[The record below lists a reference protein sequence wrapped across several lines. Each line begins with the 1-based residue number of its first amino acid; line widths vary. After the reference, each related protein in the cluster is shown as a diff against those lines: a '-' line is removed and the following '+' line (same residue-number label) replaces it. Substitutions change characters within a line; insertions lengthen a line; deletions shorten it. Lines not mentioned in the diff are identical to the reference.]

1 MRSALAGGG
10 HADIVDYGPLFKA
23 LAATKGG
30 AHPRSHTDTDPTS
43 DGDGEQIWWL
53 NGPRAA
59 DDYDDFYDGSW
70 DHSNPTRTE
79 AGNPKTFEMPNS
91 ADSDR
96 VVWTG
101 TRVDGTRSSTGH
113 LGTTT
118 VNSSG
123 DRLAAVGAPQSGDVW
138 RTANVNRELGLFGLY
153 GLSDTL
159 YIEPPDAPYATVAAV
174 DSVPENGTDLQTGE
188 FIDVTVTFSE
198 EVEVSGAN
206 RPRLPLQ
213 IGDNVRYAIYSDDS
227 SATELTFSYM
237 VTEDDQDTDGFTID
251 AFSLDLNG
259 ATITGNTGDHA
270 GVAAVLT
277 HTGVVADESLKVN
290 LPPLITAV
298 KVTSTPQATSANDT
312 YGLGEDIEI
321 TVTFSEAVD
330 VTGDVEFGLDVDGP
344 RQARLSSGDGTTEL
358 VFVYTVQAGGE
369 DDDGIWIGNHDSSHP
384 TFDLQPGQ
392 FVTGADS
399 GQAAVLEHD
408 EVGLQADHQVNDLLT
423 GADATLSAL
432 TLSGIT
438 LDQTFTAGAAGTATT
453 SFTATTTASTTTVA
467 ATASQSGGS
476 SAVVIDPADDDTTTA
491 GHQVSLEEDADTVI
505 TVTVTSTNGDSTRAY
520 TITVTRQAA
529 ADIEVS
535 WAAASYAA
543 LEGHPGTTVTLVL
556 SAVPTDDVTVPIST
570 VLGGGASV
578 DDYSGVPTS
587 VTFDS
592 ASVVVDGLP
601 TESFTVVATD
611 DDFHDG
617 DDNDETLTL
626 SFGTLTGVEA
636 GTPSSTTV
644 ALVDNEIPN
653 TSGLIP
659 AGISV
664 GEGFRLLFVT
674 SNKRNPES
682 SDIAEY
688 DSHIQTD
695 ITGNG
700 SDDIKKYVELFRV
713 LGSTADVDARDH
725 TDTTYTP
732 MDLGVPIWWVEGPKA
747 ADDYEDFYDGGWD
760 ARNPGREADG
770 DEFTF
775 SDVAVDLDSWV
786 WTGTSSDG
794 TNSSGSFM
802 SGSSGLGRPEVGVG
816 RPGFEG
822 EELFGTNTTD
832 TDFAARLYGL
842 SFVLRAAAPAGTPYV
857 TDVAVDRGPD
867 GGDYETGD
875 TITVGVTFSEPVS
888 LSGTGEP
895 TFPLDIGKDTRNAAY
910 QSISSDGT
918 VLTFSYEV
926 TAGDIDHDGISI
938 TALTFDLPT
947 GASIT
952 NGSSVDAYLGP
963 IALSTEFGVN
973 VPPFITGVVTSTPKA
988 TSAGDTYGQGEDIEI
1003 TVTFSE
1009 AVNVEG
1015 DIDFGLSVSGAKRA
1029 RLKSGS
1035 NTTELVFVY
1044 TVQAGDADTNGIFI
1058 GNHDSANATFDLQ
1071 PSGQSIVG
1079 VAAPGRDARLEHD
1092 EVGTLGNRKVDG
1104 TLTGADATLSAL
1116 SLSGITLDQTF
1127 TAGAAGTATTSFT
1140 ATATATVSTTT
1151 VTATA
1156 SRSGGSSAVVITPV
1170 DADTT
1175 TAGHQVNLAAD
1186 ADTVITV
1193 TVTST
1198 NGDSTRTYT
1207 ITVTRQAATD
1217 SNAPAVDSATVS
1229 SDGTTVDIVFDEDLD
1244 TTGTAPAVT
1253 AFDVTVDGGTAV
1265 NPDSVAFHA
1274 TDADTI
1280 TLTMAT
1286 ADTIAAGAAVS
1297 VAYDKPASNPLKD
1310 AADNEVASFTGNDA
1324 IAVLNRPAAAS
1335 SDADLSALTVDGTSV
1350 EDFDKDDTDY
1360 SLSVAGT
1367 VARVTL
1373 EATTS
1378 DDGASVAYS
1387 VADADSGT
1395 AGHQVD
1401 LDGGSNEVVIT
1412 VTAEDTT
1419 TTEDYTVTVHR
1430 AAVPHDWSLRP
1441 DGVPIG
1447 GMFRLLFVTSTTRNG
1462 RSGDIG
1468 PYDTHVRSALAGT
1481 GAHADIRDYS
1491 AQFKALAGTKDG
1503 PDPSTH
1509 TGTDPVADGIGV
1521 PIWWLDGPLAAADN
1535 DDFYE
1540 YDRAGSDFCSR
1551 FGGDA
1556 CYDGWA
1562 HSNPARVE
1570 SGDEKTFE
1578 AGDENESDVT
1588 EFTDWYV
1595 WTGTDS
1601 NGARESDA
1609 HLGSGGG
1616 GLEASAYGQPFD
1628 NESVWSLAV
1637 GSSPSDFSLPHALDG
1652 NEVLLGLYGLSD
1664 TLYIEAPDAPYATV
1678 AAVTSTPANGTDYRA
1693 GETVTAT
1700 VTFSEAVEVDTAS
1713 GTPSLELDIGSD
1725 TGDALYQSSSTDGTV
1740 LSFSYPV
1747 VADDEDLDG
1756 IAVAMG
1762 ALKLNGGAIT
1772 GTTGDH
1778 NSVDA
1783 VLTHAAL
1790 PADENQQ
1797 VNSQQSSA
1805 QVSADGNIIHIV
1817 FDEDLDTNR
1826 TAPAPGAFSVT
1837 VDGGTAVSPRSVAFH
1852 STSANTIVLTME
1864 DTIATGATVTVT
1876 YTEPTENA
1884 LVDSSSNNVAT
1895 FTSAAVS
1902 ADTTAPSPASARVSS
1917 DGTTIDIVFDE
1928 DLDTTG
1934 SVPATTAFTVTVG
1947 TATGVNPDSVAF
1959 HSSDAAAVTLT
1970 MASTAAGAA
1979 VTVDYDGPTSNAL
1992 ADAASNKVAD
2002 FIDLTALNRPAAPD
2016 SLSLDP
2022 GEHQIVASWTAP
2034 SLDGGSAITG
2044 YRVEWTIGTQQ
2055 TWEQAETAGQ
2065 FAEPTTSPHIIS
2077 GPAVSAY
2084 RVRVRAVNDAGPGP
2098 PIMAASTTLPPP
2110 VISSARVD
2118 ISDHSRIVTQFLD
2131 GPDLAYLDALS
2142 KPDKSAFTVTD
2153 VTDGMPGMVLGVS
2166 SVEFAD
2172 IQPGSN
2178 VDDRLATVFVVIM
2191 DTEIV
2196 PGNSLVLAYEP
2207 PSTDPLQGEFGHNVL
2222 AITGQT
2228 VLNLPAA
2235 PTVTLTAGVAQ
2246 ITASWDE
2253 PADGGSAID
2262 GYRVEWKTDSQTWA
2276 EAETAEQFAE
2286 PGVSP
2291 YTITGATDSVVSLTN
2306 DTEYT
2311 VRVYAVNDVGDSP
2324 PSIEVSAAPA
2334 DTTAPSPSSAQV
2346 SSDGTTIDIVFD
2358 EDLDTDEPLPL
2369 NTQFTVAVDGD
2380 TGVNPTGVAF
2390 HTSDADTIT
2399 LTMASADTIAAGATV
2414 TVSYRSPGTPLDEAD
2429 LADTTGN
2436 KAASFTAQPALN
2448 RPAAPAS
2455 LLLAYEK
2462 TSSGY
2467 EARIS
2472 WDPVTGFGGGT
2483 TQEYE
2488 WSLDR
2493 VDSDPS
2499 TRISGGTVP
2508 TAASPI
2514 AVDLSSPEAGYVYEL
2529 TVTAQNEAAAST
2541 PATKQ
2546 AIFVLGEGGQPT
2558 NFTTLG
2564 LTKDGLS
2571 YLLGNAL
2578 RNGQR
2583 LMDASATLSS
2593 YQLRHKLIG
2602 DADIEA
2608 SWTTVP
2614 DLSPE
2619 LGLIGDLDDES
2630 GYHLQARSVISWMGD
2645 SYFGE
2650 WTDSKTVDNPW
2661 IVENGVAVTSTPQFA
2676 SDPQGQADTYG
2687 LGETIE
2693 VRVTYNEPVRVVGSP
2708 TLSICLSSAA
2718 TQCTMGAEPEKRSAA
2733 YDSEASSD
2741 VPGGKTAVFRYVV
2754 QAGDTAPDGI
2764 WVRGI
2769 AASSANDIVSVDNG
2783 ASSYNLNDSLP
2794 SQPGH
2799 KVDGS
2804 LAADIEVSWASS
2816 SYTALEGHPG
2826 TTVTVMLSAEP
2837 ADDVTVPVSAAV
2849 GGGASVDDYSGVP
2862 ASVTFDS
2869 ASVLDDD
2876 GRPTESFVVVAT
2888 DDDFHD
2894 GNDNDETLTLSFGTL
2909 PSGVSAGTPD
2919 ATTVALVDNEVPAT
2933 SALIPDGVAIGEG
2946 FRLLFVTSN
2955 KRNAESTDI
2964 ADYNWHVQ
2972 SRAESRH
2979 GHDDIQPY
2987 SSQFQALASTTS
2999 IDARDNTATNRTEDG
3014 TGVPIWWFNGPRV
3027 ADDNRDFWD
3036 GTRTSGGWDNQD
3048 PGRDE
3053 DGDEVDFDGDDT
3065 SVYTGT
3071 YYDGTTEFPVG
3082 SNINPLGVAPTVF
3095 AKPGESA
3102 GEVYFGGGG
3111 LGSSRHLY
3119 GLSYV
3124 LYAAAPADTPYVT
3137 DVETVDPPDVPYRS
3151 GDTIEVKV
3159 IFSESVTVTGA
3170 PTFPMEIGRDTRQA
3184 VYQATE
3190 STGTELVFTHLVTDD
3205 DYDNSGSGISN
3216 AKIELDLP
3224 AGTSI
3229 TRAGAST
3236 VAAYPGSIV
3245 WKPDLKV
3252 NPNPRLTNIEITSDP
3267 RSGSDSDTYGSR
3279 EVIEFTATFDVPV
3292 TVTGDA
3298 TEGNVTLKFFIG
3310 EGLWDQNERYADL
3323 STSDGT
3329 EQTEQLV
3336 FTYTVNSLDVPR
3348 DGGVVFINP
3357 SNDVDSHP
3365 PFELEG
3371 DQSIQGRL
3379 DRGAKLDT
3387 IKNKRTY
3394 PGHMVHGRMTPPPVA
3409 DTSPPEN
3416 LRAFAGKARIDL
3428 EWDEPSAGAPA
3439 NGYRVRW
3446 RKSSESGFAAS
3457 DTAAVATG
3465 TEYSVSGLSDGEAH
3479 VVQVASLD
3487 ASSDPGDWVE
3497 AQATVGRPKA
3507 VGDLTVAT
3515 RRLDFRVSWDA
3526 PDERGEGFEQD
3537 SDGDPVLVYRVSWAE
3552 EDQDPPA
3559 DPDPVQYQKRCQTG
3573 TATFDFYEYYNV
3585 QQSVNSINF
3594 NLRPPADGD
3603 AYSFTVEARFE
3614 TDPADDANC
3623 HIQTGYG
3630 ASSEATATATD
3641 TAADV
3646 TADDHAGALAA
3657 LESVVDTHE
3666 AQQPWL
3672 RTALTHTSTA
3682 PGTVEAADLPRGTR
3696 GEVSF
3701 VGEFTTSEMELGYA
3715 TANMLRLDIDWD
3727 LQSPAVL
3734 TYTAVHELAHVWTLD
3749 STLHGTASRQ
3759 EVGKALLYFFTQDY
3773 DGTEPEQAQCAVET
3787 LADAIAHVAVSPAA
3801 LSYYGVDVCFEDD
3814 RPDPSSD
3821 DEELALHAMH
3831 PSGTTPGGTTG
3842 DAASDWLDTTMYTG
3856 DDASADAW
3864 ADVEAI
3870 TSTGYRALVMN
3881 LLQDSFGGYCSIGV
3895 ANKAAFD
3902 GVADFPDSD
3911 VTDPWQDGGCEPQA
3925 PTDVTVSAVSGGS
3938 VDVSWTAPKKGGAP
3952 ITRYTVQWRTAAQAW
3967 TDGIVTSTQSTD
3979 VDATATSH
3987 TITGLNSSQQYTA
4000 RVRAI
4005 NSIGDS
4011 EWSLET
4017 TAGTAR
4023 ALPPK
4028 NVRAAADS
4036 GAVTLSWDAPDD
4048 GTVTGYRIERRP
4060 AAAGPQSSNR
4070 GLGDDDVLVGDTGSA
4085 VTVYVDDTVEPGVDY
4100 QYRVAAI
4107 GPDGT
4112 GQPSRWTRAEPDA
4125 AVEANPNNPATGSP
4139 TIRGTAQVGQTLTA
4153 NITGISD
4160 SDGVDL
4166 ASFAYQWV
4174 SSDGTT
4180 DTDIE
4185 DATGSTYELV
4195 DADQGRSVKVRLT
4208 FTDGGGNEETLT
4220 SAPTEPVLGDGP
4232 PGAPR
4237 NLTATA
4243 GDREVSLSWEPPADN
4258 GNAPVTRY
4266 RIEWRIDGKD
4276 YSSSQWGT
4284 SRGATYTTTDG
4295 ANLANGVKY
4304 VFRVTAENGSGNSH
4318 GPYGP
4323 ASEEVSATPTSG
4335 SAVDLGTPVLSDTE
4349 VLHRGM
4355 VRLDWQDI
4363 EGAGWYVV
4371 QYYHLKGAE
4380 WLDLPAAGVDVALH
4394 GSSAVVSGVDG
4405 LSWLRVR
4412 AMSCAGGSEWS
4423 QIEPLFLGNASQWDA
4438 VPVPEVAD
4446 GDETEPCPVVLG
4458 TPVLSDT
4465 EVLHEAMVRL
4475 DWQDIEG
4482 AGWYVV
4488 QYYHLKGAEWL
4499 DLPAVGVDVAYSG
4512 SSAVVSGVD
4521 TLSWLRVRAM
4531 SCAGESEWSQIE
4543 QLLLGNASQWEGV
4556 PVPEVADGDEIEPCP
4571 EDVDTPDNSPATEK
4585 TLTSPAAGA
4594 ADAQPDNSPAAGAAD
4609 AQPDNSPAT
4618 GAPTIDGTVQV
4629 GETLTADTS
4638 GVVDADGLSNVQY
4651 EYQWLA
4657 DDSEIAGATG
4667 STYTLV
4673 AADEGRAIKVQ
4684 VSFTDDADNEET
4696 LTSAATGTVVGAQ
4709 PAEPPGKPSGLF
4721 ATASHDSVTL
4731 TWDDPGDDSI
4741 TGYVILRRIPG
4752 VDPEGHFDELVA
4764 DTGTSATTYT
4774 DDTVSVETRYTY
4786 RIKAINGAG
4795 VSERSRWFH
4804 INTPAA
4810 Q

>member
-1 MRSALAGGG
+1 M
-10 HADIVDYGPLFKA
+10 
-23 LAATKGG
+23 
-30 AHPRSHTDTDPTS
+30 
-43 DGDGEQIWWL
+43 
-53 NGPRAA
+53 
-59 DDYDDFYDGSW
+59 
-70 DHSNPTRTE
+70 
-79 AGNPKTFEMPNS
+79 
-91 ADSDR
+91 
-96 VVWTG
+96 
-101 TRVDGTRSSTGH
+101 
-113 LGTTT
+113 
-118 VNSSG
+118 
-123 DRLAAVGAPQSGDVW
+123 
-138 RTANVNRELGLFGLY
+138 
-153 GLSDTL
+153 
-159 YIEPPDAPYATVAAV
+159 
-174 DSVPENGTDLQTGE
+174 
-188 FIDVTVTFSE
+188 
-198 EVEVSGAN
+198 
-206 RPRLPLQ
+206 
-213 IGDNVRYAIYSDDS
+213 
-227 SATELTFSYM
+227 
-237 VTEDDQDTDGFTID
+237 
-251 AFSLDLNG
+251 
-259 ATITGNTGDHA
+259 
-270 GVAAVLT
+270 
-277 HTGVVADESLKVN
+277 
-290 LPPLITAV
+290 
-298 KVTSTPQATSANDT
+298 
-312 YGLGEDIEI
+312 
-321 TVTFSEAVD
+321 
-330 VTGDVEFGLDVDGP
+330 
-344 RQARLSSGDGTTEL
+344 
-358 VFVYTVQAGGE
+358 
-369 DDDGIWIGNHDSSHP
+369 
-384 TFDLQPGQ
+384 
-392 FVTGADS
+392 
-399 GQAAVLEHD
+399 
-408 EVGLQADHQVNDLLT
+408 
-423 GADATLSAL
+423 
-432 TLSGIT
+432 
-438 LDQTFTAGAAGTATT
+438 
-453 SFTATTTASTTTVA
+453 
-467 ATASQSGGS
+467 
-476 SAVVIDPADDDTTTA
+476 
-491 GHQVSLEEDADTVI
+491 
-505 TVTVTSTNGDSTRAY
+505 
-520 TITVTRQAA
+520 
-529 ADIEVS
+529 
-535 WAAASYAA
+535 
-543 LEGHPGTTVTLVL
+543 
-556 SAVPTDDVTVPIST
+556 
-570 VLGGGASV
+570 
-578 DDYSGVPTS
+578 
-587 VTFDS
+587 
-592 ASVVVDGLP
+592 
-601 TESFTVVATD
+601 
-611 DDFHDG
+611 
-617 DDNDETLTL
+617 
-626 SFGTLTGVEA
+626 
-636 GTPSSTTV
+636 
-644 ALVDNEIPN
+644 
-653 TSGLIP
+653 
-659 AGISV
+659 
-664 GEGFRLLFVT
+664 
-674 SNKRNPES
+674 
-682 SDIAEY
+682 
-688 DSHIQTD
+688 
-695 ITGNG
+695 
-700 SDDIKKYVELFRV
+700 
-713 LGSTADVDARDH
+713 
-725 TDTTYTP
+725 
-732 MDLGVPIWWVEGPKA
+732 
-747 ADDYEDFYDGGWD
+747 
-760 ARNPGREADG
+760 
-770 DEFTF
+770 
-775 SDVAVDLDSWV
+775 
-786 WTGTSSDG
+786 
-794 TNSSGSFM
+794 
-802 SGSSGLGRPEVGVG
+802 
-816 RPGFEG
+816 
-822 EELFGTNTTD
+822 
-832 TDFAARLYGL
+832 
-842 SFVLRAAAPAGTPYV
+842 
-857 TDVAVDRGPD
+857 
-867 GGDYETGD
+867 
-875 TITVGVTFSEPVS
+875 
-888 LSGTGEP
+888 
-895 TFPLDIGKDTRNAAY
+895 
-910 QSISSDGT
+910 
-918 VLTFSYEV
+918 
-926 TAGDIDHDGISI
+926 
-938 TALTFDLPT
+938 
-947 GASIT
+947 
-952 NGSSVDAYLGP
+952 
-963 IALSTEFGVN
+963 
-973 VPPFITGVVTSTPKA
+973 
-988 TSAGDTYGQGEDIEI
+988 
-1003 TVTFSE
+1003 
-1009 AVNVEG
+1009 
-1015 DIDFGLSVSGAKRA
+1015 
-1029 RLKSGS
+1029 
-1035 NTTELVFVY
+1035 
-1044 TVQAGDADTNGIFI
+1044 
-1058 GNHDSANATFDLQ
+1058 
-1071 PSGQSIVG
+1071 
-1079 VAAPGRDARLEHD
+1079 
-1092 EVGTLGNRKVDG
+1092 
-1104 TLTGADATLSAL
+1104 
-1116 SLSGITLDQTF
+1116 
-1127 TAGAAGTATTSFT
+1127 
-1140 ATATATVSTTT
+1140 
-1151 VTATA
+1151 
-1156 SRSGGSSAVVITPV
+1156 
-1170 DADTT
+1170 
-1175 TAGHQVNLAAD
+1175 
-1186 ADTVITV
+1186 
-1193 TVTST
+1193 
-1198 NGDSTRTYT
+1198 
-1207 ITVTRQAATD
+1207 
-1217 SNAPAVDSATVS
+1217 
-1229 SDGTTVDIVFDEDLD
+1229 
-1244 TTGTAPAVT
+1244 
-1253 AFDVTVDGGTAV
+1253 
-1265 NPDSVAFHA
+1265 
-1274 TDADTI
+1274 
-1280 TLTMAT
+1280 
-1286 ADTIAAGAAVS
+1286 
-1297 VAYDKPASNPLKD
+1297 
-1310 AADNEVASFTGNDA
+1310 
-1324 IAVLNRPAAAS
+1324 
-1335 SDADLSALTVDGTSV
+1335 
-1350 EDFDKDDTDY
+1350 
-1360 SLSVAGT
+1360 AGT

-1378 DDGASVAYS
+1378 DTAPAVAYS

-1412 VTAEDTT
+1412 VTAQDTT

-1578 AGDENESDVT
+1578 AGDDSESDVT

-1778 NSVDA
+1778 SGVDA

-1817 FDEDLDTNR
+1817 FDEDLDTNG

-1837 VDGGTAVSPRSVAFH
+1837 VDGGTAVTPRSVAFH
-1852 STSANTIVLTME
+1852 STSANTIVLTMD

-1959 HSSDAAAVTLT
+1959 HATNAAAVTLT

-2002 FIDLTALNRPAAPD
+2002 FTDLTALNRPAAPD

-2022 GEHQIVASWTAP
+2022 GERQIVASWTAP

-2044 YRVEWTIGTQQ
+2044 YRVEWKIGTQQ

-2369 NTQFTVAVDGD
+2369 NTQFTVAVDGG
-2380 TGVNPTGVAF
+2380 TGGNPTGVAF

-2499 TRISGGTVP
+2499 TRISGGTVQTVP

-2583 LMDASATLSS
+2583 LTDASATLSS

-2804 LAADIEVSWASS
+2804 LTDDIKVSWAAE
-2816 SYTALEGHPG
+2816 SYAALEGHPG

-2837 ADDVTVPVSAAV
+2837 ADDVTVPISTAL
-2849 GGGASVDDYSGVP
+2849 GGGASTDDYSGVP
-2862 ASVTFDS
+2862 TSVTFDS

-2894 GNDNDETLTLSFGTL
+2894 GNDNDETITLSFGTL

-2955 KRNAESTDI
+2955 KRNAESSDI
-2964 ADYNWHVQ
+2964 ADYNRFVQ
-2972 SRAESRH
+2972 KRAKDR

-2987 SSQFQALASTTS
+2987 SSQFQALASTETAN
-2999 IDARDNTATNRTEDG
+2999 ARDNTATTGNG
-3014 TGVPIWWFNGPRV
+3014 GVPIWWLNGPNA
-3027 ADDNRDFWD
+3027 ADDYRDFYDDTWD
-3036 GTRTSGGWDNQD
+3036 HQN
-3048 PGRDE
+3048 PGREE
-3053 DGDEVDFDGDDT
+3053 DGDEVDFEDDDR
-3065 SVYTGT
+3065 VWTGT
-3071 YYDGTTEFPVG
+3071 AKDGTTRFPL
-3082 SNINPLGVAPTVF
+3082 SQNPSGF
-3095 AKPGESA
+3095 AEPFESA
-3102 GEVYFGGGG
+3102 GELFQGG
-3111 LGSSRHLY
+3111 LTPRHNNPLY

-3124 LYAAAPADTPYVT
+3124 LHAAAPADAPYVT
-3137 DVETVDPPDVPYRS
+3137 GVETVDPPDGPYRS
-3151 GDTIEVKV
+3151 GDTIEVRV
-3159 IFSESVTVTGA
+3159 IFSEAVTVTGA
-3170 PTFPMEIGRDTRQA
+3170 PTFPMEIGNDTRQA
-3184 VYQATE
+3184 EYQATE
-3190 STGTELVFTHLVTDD
+3190 STGTGLVFTHPVTDA
-3205 DYDNSGSGISN
+3205 DYDNSSAGISN
-3216 AKIELDLP
+3216 AELVLELP
-3224 AGTSI
+3224 SGTSI
-3229 TRAGAST
+3229 TRMGGST
-3236 VAAYPGSIV
+3236 VDAYPGSIV
-3245 WKPDLKV
+3245 WEPDRKV
-3252 NPNPRLTNIEITSDP
+3252 NPNPRLTDIEITSTP
-3267 RSGSDSDTYGSR
+3267 TATSTTYGMG
-3279 EVIEFTATFDVPV
+3279 EDIEFTVTFDAPV
-3292 TVTGDA
+3292 TVTGDPTA
-3298 TEGNVTLKFFIG
+3298 GDVKFRFFLG
-3310 EGLWDQNERYADL
+3310 GQQSVQDRRDADL
-3323 STSDGT
+3323 ESGNGT
-3329 EQTEQLV
+3329 KELV
-3336 FTYTVNSLDVPR
+3336 FTYTVQSSDR
-3348 DGGVVFINP
+3348 DDPDFNPLVGVWVGGSGKHEDNLRIFNP
-3357 SNDVDSHP
+3357 FP
-3365 PFELEG
+3365 LEG
-3371 DQSIQGRL
+3371 EQSIEGSTGRA
-3379 DRGAKLDT
+3379 AKLDHRGLRH
-3387 IKNKRTY
+3387 NRT
-3394 PGHMVHGRMTPPPVA
+3394 GFDDHLVDGSLTPPSA
-3409 DTSPPEN
+3409 DPPQN

-3446 RKSSESGFAAS
+3446 RKSSESGVRRIGHGQCS
-3457 DTAAVATG
+3457 DRHRIQRQRFV
-3465 TEYSVSGLSDGEAH
+3465 
-3479 VVQVASLD
+3479 
-3487 ASSDPGDWVE
+3487 
-3497 AQATVGRPKA
+3497 
-3507 VGDLTVAT
+3507 
-3515 RRLDFRVSWDA
+3515 RRRSA
-3526 PDERGEGFEQD
+3526 CR
-3537 SDGDPVLVYRVSWAE
+3537 
-3552 EDQDPPA
+3552 
-3559 DPDPVQYQKRCQTG
+3559 
-3573 TATFDFYEYYNV
+3573 
-3585 QQSVNSINF
+3585 
-3594 NLRPPADGD
+3594 
-3603 AYSFTVEARFE
+3603 
-3614 TDPADDANC
+3614 
-3623 HIQTGYG
+3623 
-3630 ASSEATATATD
+3630 
-3641 TAADV
+3641 
-3646 TADDHAGALAA
+3646 AG
-3657 LESVVDTHE
+3657 
-3666 AQQPWL
+3666 
-3672 RTALTHTSTA
+3672 
-3682 PGTVEAADLPRGTR
+3682 
-3696 GEVSF
+3696 
-3701 VGEFTTSEMELGYA
+3701 
-3715 TANMLRLDIDWD
+3715 
-3727 LQSPAVL
+3727 
-3734 TYTAVHELAHVWTLD
+3734 
-3749 STLHGTASRQ
+3749 
-3759 EVGKALLYFFTQDY
+3759 
-3773 DGTEPEQAQCAVET
+3773 
-3787 LADAIAHVAVSPAA
+3787 
-3801 LSYYGVDVCFEDD
+3801 
-3814 RPDPSSD
+3814 
-3821 DEELALHAMH
+3821 
-3831 PSGTTPGGTTG
+3831 
-3842 DAASDWLDTTMYTG
+3842 
-3856 DDASADAW
+3856 
-3864 ADVEAI
+3864 
-3870 TSTGYRALVMN
+3870 
-3881 LLQDSFGGYCSIGV
+3881 GV
-3895 ANKAAFD
+3895 A
-3902 GVADFPDSD
+3902 G
-3911 VTDPWQDGGCEPQA
+3911 
-3925 PTDVTVSAVSGGS
+3925 
-3938 VDVSWTAPKKGGAP
+3938 
-3952 ITRYTVQWRTAAQAW
+3952 
-3967 TDGIVTSTQSTD
+3967 
-3979 VDATATSH
+3979 
-3987 TITGLNSSQQYTA
+3987 
-4000 RVRAI
+4000 
-4005 NSIGDS
+4005 
-4011 EWSLET
+4011 
-4017 TAGTAR
+4017 
-4023 ALPPK
+4023 
-4028 NVRAAADS
+4028 
-4036 GAVTLSWDAPDD
+4036 
-4048 GTVTGYRIERRP
+4048 RIERAGRLGRGASDRRAAQGGGRP
-4060 AAAGPQSSNR
+4060 DGGDAPPRLPGELGCARRARR
-4070 GLGDDDVLVGDTGSA
+4070 GLRTGQRRRPGA
-4085 VTVYVDDTVEPGVDY
+4085 GVPGVVG
-4100 QYRVAAI
+4100 RG
-4107 GPDGT
+4107 GPRS
-4112 GQPSRWTRAEPDA
+4112 PCRSR
-4125 AVEANPNNPATGSP
+4125 
-4139 TIRGTAQVGQTLTA
+4139 
-4153 NITGISD
+4153 
-4160 SDGVDL
+4160 
-4166 ASFAYQWV
+4166 
-4174 SSDGTT
+4174 
-4180 DTDIE
+4180 
-4185 DATGSTYELV
+4185 
-4195 DADQGRSVKVRLT
+4195 
-4208 FTDGGGNEETLT
+4208 
-4220 SAPTEPVLGDGP
+4220 
-4232 PGAPR
+4232 PR
-4237 NLTATA
+4237 
-4243 GDREVSLSWEPPADN
+4243 
-4258 GNAPVTRY
+4258 
-4266 RIEWRIDGKD
+4266 
-4276 YSSSQWGT
+4276 
-4284 SRGATYTTTDG
+4284 
-4295 ANLANGVKY
+4295 
-4304 VFRVTAENGSGNSH
+4304 
-4318 GPYGP
+4318 
-4323 ASEEVSATPTSG
+4323 
-4335 SAVDLGTPVLSDTE
+4335 
-4349 VLHRGM
+4349 
-4355 VRLDWQDI
+4355 
-4363 EGAGWYVV
+4363 
-4371 QYYHLKGAE
+4371 
-4380 WLDLPAAGVDVALH
+4380 
-4394 GSSAVVSGVDG
+4394 
-4405 LSWLRVR
+4405 
-4412 AMSCAGGSEWS
+4412 
-4423 QIEPLFLGNASQWDA
+4423 
-4438 VPVPEVAD
+4438 PVPEAVPD
-4446 GDETEPCPVVLG
+4446 RHGDI
-4458 TPVLSDT
+4458 
-4465 EVLHEAMVRL
+4465 RL
-4475 DWQDIEG
+4475 
-4482 AGWYVV
+4482 
-4488 QYYHLKGAEWL
+4488 
-4499 DLPAVGVDVAYSG
+4499 
-4512 SSAVVSGVD
+4512 
-4521 TLSWLRVRAM
+4521 LRV
-4531 SCAGESEWSQIE
+4531 
-4543 QLLLGNASQWEGV
+4543 
-4556 PVPEVADGDEIEPCP
+4556 
-4571 EDVDTPDNSPATEK
+4571 
-4585 TLTSPAAGA
+4585 
-4594 ADAQPDNSPAAGAAD
+4594 
-4609 AQPDNSPAT
+4609 
-4618 GAPTIDGTVQV
+4618 
-4629 GETLTADTS
+4629 
-4638 GVVDADGLSNVQY
+4638 
-4651 EYQWLA
+4651 
-4657 DDSEIAGATG
+4657 
-4667 STYTLV
+4667 
-4673 AADEGRAIKVQ
+4673 
-4684 VSFTDDADNEET
+4684 
-4696 LTSAATGTVVGAQ
+4696 
-4709 PAEPPGKPSGLF
+4709 
-4721 ATASHDSVTL
+4721 
-4731 TWDDPGDDSI
+4731 
-4741 TGYVILRRIPG
+4741 LRR
-4752 VDPEGHFDELVA
+4752 
-4764 DTGTSATTYT
+4764 GTERQSHQLQA
-4774 DDTVSVETRYTY
+4774 ETAR
-4786 RIKAINGAG
+4786 
-4795 VSERSRWFH
+4795 
-4804 INTPAA
+4804 
-4810 Q
+4810 

>member
-1 MRSALAGGG
+1 MHHQDEPTRSVTADGLVDYTVRRTFYFADHLDKPAYPITELNFDIELAGHDRQGTSLEAKIATLHEGAGPGDWGG
-10 HADIVDYGPLFKA
+10 FDYPPSYMDIPASLFELPWQPA
-23 LAATKGG
+23 NAGG
-30 AHPRSHTDTDPTS
+30 
-43 DGDGEQIWWL
+43 
-53 NGPRAA
+53 
-59 DDYDDFYDGSW
+59 
-70 DHSNPTRTE
+70 
-79 AGNPKTFEMPNS
+79 
-91 ADSDR
+91 
-96 VVWTG
+96 
-101 TRVDGTRSSTGH
+101 
-113 LGTTT
+113 
-118 VNSSG
+118 
-123 DRLAAVGAPQSGDVW
+123 
-138 RTANVNRELGLFGLY
+138 RTANGDIQQ
-153 GLSDTL
+153 SAATL
-159 YIEPPDAPYATVAAV
+159 TSPSVHSA
-174 DSVPENGTDLQTGE
+174 SVPQET
-188 FIDVTVTFSE
+188 
-198 EVEVSGAN
+198 
-206 RPRLPLQ
+206 
-213 IGDNVRYAIYSDDS
+213 
-227 SATELTFSYM
+227 
-237 VTEDDQDTDGFTID
+237 
-251 AFSLDLNG
+251 
-259 ATITGNTGDHA
+259 
-270 GVAAVLT
+270 AVLSAP
-277 HTGVVADESLKVN
+277 VA
-290 LPPLITAV
+290 
-298 KVTSTPQATSANDT
+298 
-312 YGLGEDIEI
+312 
-321 TVTFSEAVD
+321 
-330 VTGDVEFGLDVDGP
+330 
-344 RQARLSSGDGTTEL
+344 GDGALEL
-358 VFVYTVQAGGE
+358 VWQ
-369 DDDGIWIGNHDSSHP
+369 
-384 TFDLQPGQ
+384 
-392 FVTGADS
+392 
-399 GQAAVLEHD
+399 
-408 EVGLQADHQVNDLLT
+408 DHLW
-423 GADATLSAL
+423 
-432 TLSGIT
+432 
-438 LDQTFTAGAAGTATT
+438 AGTARYDNQLCVQWKSGSEEFDSGVSLGESGLVGLPERTQLLT
-453 SFTATTTASTTTVA
+453 DDERRAALIA
-467 ATASQSGGS
+467 AT
-476 SAVVIDPADDDTTTA
+476 
-491 GHQVSLEEDADTVI
+491 
-505 TVTVTSTNGDSTRAY
+505 Y
-520 TITVTRQAA
+520 
-529 ADIEVS
+529 
-535 WAAASYAA
+535 
-543 LEGHPGTTVTLVL
+543 
-556 SAVPTDDVTVPIST
+556 
-570 VLGGGASV
+570 
-578 DDYSGVPTS
+578 
-587 VTFDS
+587 
-592 ASVVVDGLP
+592 
-601 TESFTVVATD
+601 
-611 DDFHDG
+611 
-617 DDNDETLTL
+617 
-626 SFGTLTGVEA
+626 TLTGLANGTSYDVRVVYCNNTDDA
-636 GTPSSTTV
+636 RIDTSTISNVVSGTPT
-644 ALVDNEIPN
+644 
-653 TSGLIP
+653 
-659 AGISV
+659 
-664 GEGFRLLFVT
+664 
-674 SNKRNPES
+674 
-682 SDIAEY
+682 
-688 DSHIQTD
+688 
-695 ITGNG
+695 
-700 SDDIKKYVELFRV
+700 
-713 LGSTADVDARDH
+713 
-725 TDTTYTP
+725 
-732 MDLGVPIWWVEGPKA
+732 
-747 ADDYEDFYDGGWD
+747 
-760 ARNPGREADG
+760 
-770 DEFTF
+770 
-775 SDVAVDLDSWV
+775 
-786 WTGTSSDG
+786 
-794 TNSSGSFM
+794 
-802 SGSSGLGRPEVGVG
+802 
-816 RPGFEG
+816 
-822 EELFGTNTTD
+822 
-832 TDFAARLYGL
+832 
-842 SFVLRAAAPAGTPYV
+842 APAGT
-857 TDVAVDRGPD
+857 T
-867 GGDYETGD
+867 
-875 TITVGVTFSEPVS
+875 
-888 LSGTGEP
+888 
-895 TFPLDIGKDTRNAAY
+895 
-910 QSISSDGT
+910 
-918 VLTFSYEV
+918 
-926 TAGDIDHDGISI
+926 
-938 TALTFDLPT
+938 
-947 GASIT
+947 
-952 NGSSVDAYLGP
+952 
-963 IALSTEFGVN
+963 
-973 VPPFITGVVTSTPKA
+973 
-988 TSAGDTYGQGEDIEI
+988 
-1003 TVTFSE
+1003 
-1009 AVNVEG
+1009 
-1015 DIDFGLSVSGAKRA
+1015 
-1029 RLKSGS
+1029 
-1035 NTTELVFVY
+1035 
-1044 TVQAGDADTNGIFI
+1044 
-1058 GNHDSANATFDLQ
+1058 
-1071 PSGQSIVG
+1071 
-1079 VAAPGRDARLEHD
+1079 
-1092 EVGTLGNRKVDG
+1092 
-1104 TLTGADATLSAL
+1104 
-1116 SLSGITLDQTF
+1116 
-1127 TAGAAGTATTSFT
+1127 
-1140 ATATATVSTTT
+1140 
-1151 VTATA
+1151 
-1156 SRSGGSSAVVITPV
+1156 
-1170 DADTT
+1170 
-1175 TAGHQVNLAAD
+1175 
-1186 ADTVITV
+1186 
-1193 TVTST
+1193 
-1198 NGDSTRTYT
+1198 
-1207 ITVTRQAATD
+1207 
-1217 SNAPAVDSATVS
+1217 APAVDSATVS

-1244 TTGTAPAVT
+1244 TTGSAPAAT
-1253 AFDVTVDGGTAV
+1253 AFTVTVGTATGV
-1265 NPDSVAFHA
+1265 NPSSVAFHSS
-1274 TDADTI
+1274 DADTI

-1578 AGDENESDVT
+1578 AGDDSESDVT

-1778 NSVDA
+1778 SGVDA

-1817 FDEDLDTNR
+1817 FDEDLDTTG

-1837 VDGGTAVSPRSVAFH
+1837 VDGGTAVTPRSVAFH
-1852 STSANTIVLTME
+1852 STSANTIVLTMD

-1928 DLDTTG
+1928 DLDTTE
-1934 SVPATTAFTVTVG
+1934 A
-1947 TATGVNPDSVAF
+1947 
-1959 HSSDAAAVTLT
+1959 
-1970 MASTAAGAA
+1970 
-1979 VTVDYDGPTSNAL
+1979 
-1992 ADAASNKVAD
+1992 
-2002 FIDLTALNRPAAPD
+2002 
-2016 SLSLDP
+2016 
-2022 GEHQIVASWTAP
+2022 
-2034 SLDGGSAITG
+2034 
-2044 YRVEWTIGTQQ
+2044 
-2055 TWEQAETAGQ
+2055 
-2065 FAEPTTSPHIIS
+2065 
-2077 GPAVSAY
+2077 
-2084 RVRVRAVNDAGPGP
+2084 
-2098 PIMAASTTLPPP
+2098 
-2110 VISSARVD
+2110 
-2118 ISDHSRIVTQFLD
+2118 
-2131 GPDLAYLDALS
+2131 
-2142 KPDKSAFTVTD
+2142 
-2153 VTDGMPGMVLGVS
+2153 
-2166 SVEFAD
+2166 
-2172 IQPGSN
+2172 
-2178 VDDRLATVFVVIM
+2178 
-2191 DTEIV
+2191 
-2196 PGNSLVLAYEP
+2196 
-2207 PSTDPLQGEFGHNVL
+2207 
-2222 AITGQT
+2222 
-2228 VLNLPAA
+2228 LPAN
-2235 PTVTLTAGVAQ
+2235 
-2246 ITASWDE
+2246 
-2253 PADGGSAID
+2253 
-2262 GYRVEWKTDSQTWA
+2262 R
-2276 EAETAEQFAE
+2276 
-2286 PGVSP
+2286 
-2291 YTITGATDSVVSLTN
+2291 
-2306 DTEYT
+2306 
-2311 VRVYAVNDVGDSP
+2311 
-2324 PSIEVSAAPA
+2324 
-2334 DTTAPSPSSAQV
+2334 
-2346 SSDGTTIDIVFD
+2346 
-2358 EDLDTDEPLPL
+2358 
-2369 NTQFTVAVDGD
+2369 QFTVAVDGG

-2399 LTMASADTIAAGATV
+2399 LTMASADTIAAGVTV
-2414 TVSYRSPGTPLDEAD
+2414 TVSYRSPGPPLDEAD
-2429 LADTTGN
+2429 LADTNGN

-2499 TRISGGTVP
+2499 TRISGGTVQTVP

-2583 LMDASATLSS
+2583 LTDASATLSS

-2804 LAADIEVSWASS
+2804 LTADIEVSWASS

-2837 ADDVTVPVSAAV
+2837 ADDVTVPISAAL

-2869 ASVLDDD
+2869 ASVLDA
-2876 GRPTESFVVVAT
+2876 GRPTESFTVVAA
-2888 DDDFHD
+2888 DDEFHD

-2909 PSGVSAGTPD
+2909 PSGVDAGTPD

-2955 KRNAESTDI
+2955 KRDAESTDI
-2964 ADYNWHVQ
+2964 DVYNRHVQ
-2972 SRAESRH
+2972 SRAKNR
-2979 GHDDIQPY
+2979 GHDDIRPY
-2987 SSQFQALASTTS
+2987 SSQFQALASTEAVN
-2999 IDARDNTATNRTEDG
+2999 ARDNTATTGND
-3014 TGVPIWWFNGPRV
+3014 GVPIWWFNGPNA
-3027 ADDNRDFWD
+3027 ADDYGDFYDDTWD
-3036 GTRTSGGWDNQD
+3036 HQN
-3048 PGRDE
+3048 PGREE
-3053 DGDEVDFDGDDT
+3053 DGDAVDFEDEDK
-3065 SVYTGT
+3065 VWTGT
-3071 YYDGTTEFPVG
+3071 DKDGTTRL
-3082 SNINPLGVAPTVF
+3082 PLGQNPSGF
-3095 AKPGESA
+3095 AEPFEPA
-3102 GEVYFGGGG
+3102 GELFQ
-3111 LGSSRHLY
+3111 GSSTPRPSNPLY

-3124 LYAAAPADTPYVT
+3124 LHAAAPADAPYVT
-3137 DVETVDPPDVPYRS
+3137 GVETVDPPDVPYRS
-3151 GDTIEVKV
+3151 GDTIKVRV
-3159 IFSESVTVTGA
+3159 IFSEAVTVTGA

-3190 STGTELVFTHLVTDD
+3190 STPTGLVFTHLVTDD
-3205 DYDNSGSGISN
+3205 DYDNSSSGISN
-3216 AKIELDLP
+3216 AESELELP
-3224 AGTSI
+3224 TGTSI
-3229 TRAGAST
+3229 TSSLVST

-3252 NPNPRLTNIEITSDP
+3252 NPNPRLTNIEITSNP

-3279 EVIEFTATFDVPV
+3279 EVIEFTVTFDVPV

-3573 TATFDFYEYYNV
+3573 TAIFDFYEYYDV
-3585 QQSVNSINF
+3585 EQSGNLINF
-3594 NLRPPADGD
+3594 KLRPPADGD

-3614 TDPADDANC
+3614 TDPADVDAC

-3630 ASSEATATATD
+3630 ASSEAAATATD

-3672 RTALTHTSTA
+3672 RAALTHISTA
-3682 PGTVEAADLPRGTR
+3682 PETVEAADLPRGTR

-3734 TYTAVHELAHVWTLD
+3734 TYTAVHELAHAWTLD

-3759 EVGKALLYFFTQDY
+3759 EVGEALLYFFTQNY

-3801 LSYYGVDVCFEDD
+3801 LSYYGADVCFEDD
-3814 RPDPSSD
+3814 RLEPTDA

-3902 GVADFPDSD
+3902 DVAAFPDSD

-4000 RVRAI
+4000 RVLAT

-4011 EWSLET
+4011 EWSPET

-4036 GAVTLSWDAPDD
+4036 GTVTLSWDAPDD

-4394 GSSAVVSGVDG
+4394 GSSAVVSGVEG
-4405 LSWLRVR
+4405 LSWLRVG
-4412 AMSCAGGSEWS
+4412 AASCAGGSEWS

-4585 TLTSPAAGA
+4585 TLTSPATDA
-4594 ADAQPDNSPAAGAAD
+4594 ADVTPD
-4609 AQPDNSPAT
+4609 SPAT
-4618 GAPTIDGTVQV
+4618 GAPTISGTAQA
-4629 GETLTADTS
+4629 GQTLTADTS
-4638 GVVDADGLSNVQY
+4638 GIADADGLSNVQY

-4709 PAEPPGKPSGLF
+4709 PTEVGAQPTEPPAKPRGLF
-4721 ATASHDSVTL
+4721 ATAFQDRVVL

-4741 TGYVILRRIPG
+4741 TGYVILRRVRENDVG
-4752 VDPEGHFDELVA
+4752 GEFSELVP
-4764 DTGTSATTYT
+4764 DTGSTATTYT
-4774 DDTVSVETRYTY
+4774 DDTVAAGITYTY

-4804 INTPAA
+4804 IDTPAA
-4810 Q
+4810 PVPDQPSG